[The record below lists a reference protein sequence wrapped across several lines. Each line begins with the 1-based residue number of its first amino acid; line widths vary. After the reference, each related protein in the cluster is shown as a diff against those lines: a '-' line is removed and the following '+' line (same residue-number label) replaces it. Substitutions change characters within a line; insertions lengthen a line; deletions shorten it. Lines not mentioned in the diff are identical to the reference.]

1 MHLVVVMMLGIGVP
15 SIATGF
21 AEVDYVAEPVGA
33 GTVSSHTQDGAEAE
47 AADAASKGASPPP
60 PPAKATGELTDGE
73 RLFQGI
79 WQLNSHG
86 SGARTGTL
94 RIDDR
99 DFRADGVHGWYVGY
113 VSIRSDTS
121 PAQVDFTI
129 EDCECKFKGMTST
142 GIYYEDGGTIV
153 FATPAPGEPR
163 LTAFTGLDETRVMLE
178 RATRPVE
185 GDGEKPQ

>member
-1 MHLVVVMMLGIGVP
+1 MHLVVVMMLGICVP

-21 AEVDYVAEPVGA
+21 AEVDDVAEPVRA

-60 PPAKATGELTDGE
+60 APAKATGELTDGE
-73 RLFQGI
+73 RLFQGV
-79 WQLNSHG
+79 WQLHSYE
-86 SGARTGTL
+86 SDIRTGTL

-99 DFRADGVHGWYVGY
+99 DFRADTVHGSYVGY
-113 VSIRSDTS
+113 VSIRSDKS

-129 EDCECKFKGMTST
+129 EGCECKFDGMTST
-142 GIYYEDGGTIV
+142 AIYYEDDGTIV
-153 FATPAPGEPR
+153 FAAPAPGEPR
-163 LTAFTGLDETRVMLE
+163 PKAFTGLDVTRVMLE

-185 GDGEKPQ
+185 GDGEKPR